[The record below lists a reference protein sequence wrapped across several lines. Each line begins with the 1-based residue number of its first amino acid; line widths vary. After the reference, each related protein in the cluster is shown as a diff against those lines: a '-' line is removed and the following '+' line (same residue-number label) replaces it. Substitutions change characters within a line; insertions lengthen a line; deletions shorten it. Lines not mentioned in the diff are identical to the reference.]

1 MKIIKNDKNNN
12 KIKVSVLI
20 STYNKEKFIK
30 TTLDSILNQTMDKSD
45 FEIIV
50 VDDCSTDSTS
60 DIVSK
65 QVESFV
71 NYQFVQLD
79 ENSGTPA
86 EPRNL
91 SIDLS
96 KGKYIMFV
104 DGDDWLPSDAIEK
117 LYTLLKSNKT
127 DYATGLTKYVYT
139 DHIARSGVAL
149 SKIAHKKVD
158 LKNFRKSFYHLAP
171 AGRMI
176 KSSVIKKNNIRFP
189 EMIYGEDLQ
198 FFAEVFFNTKDI
210 STTQD
215 VVYCAN
221 RYDENISLVRSE
233 ESTVVNRMKWQN
245 EAYRY
250 LINKYKNNRIFTSL
264 LYRIINKDILEGKFY
279 KKQFIKEI
287 DMLLPVFQDILDII
301 DKDFNSLDYVDD
313 ELNQQAIKLIK
324 NGNKQ
329 EIIDFVNFYL
339 KKDDKQLHVLNDK
352 YYYSYNGNIYKKRI
366 HVTLQKIF
374 QKDENI
380 FLKLHSKNSDLKYLE
395 IKSRKDPTNYT
406 VLKIKKN
413 LFKSGEYTVQFQ
425 TNKLPKGKL
434 ALTVLDENL
443 NGSVIKSGMQFN
455 FYETVNGNLGYV
467 KKD

>member
-1 MKIIKNDKNNN
+1 
-12 KIKVSVLI
+12 
-20 STYNKEKFIK
+20 
-30 TTLDSILNQTMDKSD
+30 MDKSD

-198 FFAEVFFNTKDI
+198 FFAEVFFNTKNI

-221 RYDENISLVRSE
+221 RYDENISLVKSE

-245 EAYRY
+245 EAYIY

-301 DKDFNSLDYVDD
+301 DKNFNSLDYVDD

-380 FLKLHSKNSDLKYLE
+380 FLKLNSKNSELKYLE

-406 VLKIKKN
+406 VFKNQKK
-413 LFKSGEYTVQFQ
+413 SFQ
-425 TNKLPKGKL
+425 TW
-434 ALTVLDENL
+434 
-443 NGSVIKSGMQFN
+443 
-455 FYETVNGNLGYV
+455 
-467 KKD
+467 

>member
-1 MKIIKNDKNNN
+1 M
-12 KIKVSVLI
+12 
-20 STYNKEKFIK
+20 
-30 TTLDSILNQTMDKSD
+30 LNQTMDKSD

-198 FFAEVFFNTKDI
+198 FFAEVFFNTKNI

-221 RYDENISLVRSE
+221 RYDENISLVKSE

-245 EAYRY
+245 EAYIY

-301 DKDFNSLDYVDD
+301 DKNFNSLDYVDD

-380 FLKLHSKNSDLKYLE
+380 FLKLNSKNSELKYLE

-406 VLKIKKN
+406 VFKNQKK
-413 LFKSGEYTVQFQ
+413 SFQ
-425 TNKLPKGKL
+425 TW
-434 ALTVLDENL
+434 
-443 NGSVIKSGMQFN
+443 
-455 FYETVNGNLGYV
+455 
-467 KKD
+467 

>member
-1 MKIIKNDKNNN
+1 
-12 KIKVSVLI
+12 
-20 STYNKEKFIK
+20 
-30 TTLDSILNQTMDKSD
+30 
-45 FEIIV
+45 
-50 VDDCSTDSTS
+50 
-60 DIVSK
+60 
-65 QVESFV
+65 
-71 NYQFVQLD
+71 
-79 ENSGTPA
+79 
-86 EPRNL
+86 
-91 SIDLS
+91 
-96 KGKYIMFV
+96 
-104 DGDDWLPSDAIEK
+104 
-117 LYTLLKSNKT
+117 
-127 DYATGLTKYVYT
+127 
-139 DHIARSGVAL
+139 
-149 SKIAHKKVD
+149 
-158 LKNFRKSFYHLAP
+158 
-171 AGRMI
+171 
-176 KSSVIKKNNIRFP
+176 
-189 EMIYGEDLQ
+189 MIYGEDLQ
-198 FFAEVFFNTKDI
+198 FFAEVFFNTKNI

-221 RYDENISLVRSE
+221 RYNENISLVKSE
-233 ESTVVNRMKWQN
+233 ESTIVNRMKWQN

-287 DMLLPVFQDILDII
+287 DMLLPVFQDILNII

-339 KKDDKQLHVLNDK
+339 KKDDIQLHVLNDK
-352 YYYSYNGNIYKKRI
+352 YYYSYNGNIYKKRM

-380 FLKLHSKNSDLKYLE
+380 FLKLHSKNSELKYLE

-406 VLKIKKN
+406 VLKIKKDF
-413 LFKSGEYTVQFQ
+413 FKSGEYTVQFQ